1 MTMGV
6 VLAGAIR
13 IELISLVLETK
24 AQPLYQTPKERNYYI
39 TEKRICQM
47 FFVEK
52 EKEFQ
57 KRKSILFKKEK
68 ILFI

>member
-1 MTMGV
+1 MDV
-6 VLAGAIR
+6 ILAGAIR

-57 KRKSILFKKEK
+57 KRKNYFLSKAENPF
-68 ILFI
+68 